1 MNAATF
7 FQTLFGDDTPAH
19 LVLFTTPGERCHWI
33 PAHDL
38 EEAGRIA
45 EAQATTL
52 NVYAGVALQ
61 DQAAAFQPYGP
72 TTRGTSATAL
82 VLPGFFFDL
91 DIKGP
96 AHKKTALPDWEEAWK
111 LIRQFV
117 LQPTV
122 VIHSGHGLYPWW
134 LFREPWVFESEKERQ
149 QAAHLLRRFQ
159 ETFKSLAHAQGW
171 NLDTTSDLARVL
183 RIPGTWN
190 RKPGLEPVPVR
201 VLEVNET
208 CRYNPSELDPYLVEV
223 GPDEDSSPRQWNGPA
238 GALTPVLRHCR
249 FLHHCR
255 DNAAT
260 LSEPEWWAMISNLAR
275 LEDGRD
281 VAHAFSAPYPHYSP
295 VETDK
300 KIAHTLHAAGPHT
313 CAYIQQHLGF
323 TGCPPNGCGVKAPA
337 ALGIS
342 PRAVQ
347 QAEVRERHAKAGEH
361 ARQRRAAAIAL
372 AQRLRAKR
380 DGAAGR

>member
-1 MNAATF
+1 MNATF
-7 FQTLFGDDTPAH
+7 FFRLLFGDDAPAH
-19 LVLFTTPGERCHWI
+19 LVLFTTPGERSHWI

-45 EAQATTL
+45 EALATTL

-61 DQAAAFQPYGP
+61 DQAAAFQQYGT

-117 LQPTV
+117 LQPTI

-134 LFREPWVFESEKERQ
+134 LFREPWVFKSEKERQ
-149 QAAHLLRRFQ
+149 QAVHLLRRFQ

-208 CRYNPSELDPYLVEV
+208 CRYNSSDFDPYLVEIE
-223 GPDEDSSPRQWNGPA
+223 PAKDSAPRQWNGPA
-238 GALTPVLRHCR
+238 GALAPVLKHCR
-249 FLHHCR
+249 FLQHCR
-255 DNAAT
+255 DNPVT
-260 LSEPEWWAMISNLAR
+260 LSEPEWWVMVSNLAR
-275 LEDGRD
+275 LDGGEEAIH
-281 VAHAFSAPYPHYSP
+281 VLSSPYPNYTNS
-295 VETDK
+295 ETDA
-300 KIAHTLHAAGPHT
+300 KIRHVLKSPGPHT
-313 CAYIQQHLGF
+313 CSYIQRQLGF
-323 TGCPPNGCGVKAPA
+323 TGCPPGGCGVKAPA
-337 ALGIS
+337 GLGVS
-342 PRAVQ
+342 
-347 QAEVRERHAKAGEH
+347 RHAVATAE
-361 ARQRRAAAIAL
+361 ARQLYTAAVASARALLEKRKRAAE
-372 AQRLRAKR
+372 
-380 DGAAGR
+380 GA